1 MSKCTVYTIDKSSS
15 FEGEYT
21 FDDNQLEITI
31 YNYSS
36 NSFLSD
42 NSTVEYKEFIIEDLK
57 NKIFMYS
64 PVFYNNGTTFALTYY
79 EVFRTNFYFK
89 TESYQNS
96 DEFIADMSIRAIR
109 FFHPLLIHNF
119 TNPCLHIDKNENTIN
134 CKLNTKSKTKTIP
147 IQNNNVETLVFG
159 GVYNYSLK
167 NYRQSLSIETENYVE
182 IVLSDTISYDD
193 LLSYVNEFDVFIS
206 IYSPTKLRTYETQV
220 RSGSGKL
227 LTVVHKLLGKE
238 KYYNK
243 PVHQPVKLGFFEYIE
258 KAYKTFEYR
267 LADDKNKYLPLEF
280 KKPTSLEDQYT
291 YYFRYI
297 DMYMGERL
305 KSSTQTDINN
315 YDRLSAFVD
324 ENLSFF
330 DSQDISN
337 IDDFK
342 NELNSLRNHYVH
354 EGYYLPNNKFK
365 VTKKKKFKY
374 YKTMDYNWLYRVTQA
389 LKLGVY
395 KILYEDVLKLDI
407 DINELKYSL
416 KH

>member
-305 KSSTQTDINN
+305 KSSTQTDVNN

>member
-36 NSFLSD
+36 NSFLSN

-57 NKIFMYS
+57 NKVFMYS
-64 PVFYNNGTTFALTYY
+64 PVFYNNGTTFDLTYY
-79 EVFRTNFYFK
+79 ETFRTNFYFK

-119 TNPCLHIDKNENTIN
+119 TNPCLQIDKNENIIN
-134 CKLNTKSKTKTIP
+134 CNLNTQSETKTIT
-147 IQNNNVETLVFG
+147 IQNNNVESLVLG
-159 GVYNYSLK
+159 GVYNYSVK

-182 IVLSDTISYDD
+182 IVLSDPISYDD

-206 IYSPTKLRTYETQV
+206 IYSPTKLRTYATQI
-220 RSGSGKL
+220 RSDSGKL

-238 KYYNK
+238 KHYNK

-267 LADDKNKYLPLEF
+267 LAEDKNKYLPLEF

-305 KSSTQTDINN
+305 KSSTQTAVNN
-315 YDRLSAFVD
+315 YDRLSTFVD

-354 EGYYLPNNKFK
+354 EGYYLPNNQFK

-374 YKTMDYNWLYRVTQA
+374 YKTMDYNWLYRITQA

-416 KH
+416 KY

>member
-64 PVFYNNGTTFALTYY
+64 PVFYNKGTTFALTYY

-267 LADDKNKYLPLEF
+267 LADDKNKYIPLEF

-305 KSSTQTDINN
+305 KSSTQTDVNN

>member
-1 MSKCTVYTIDKSSS
+1 LSKCTVYTIDKSSS

-134 CKLNTKSKTKTIP
+134 CKLNTKSETKTIP

-305 KSSTQTDINN
+305 KSSTQTDVNN

>member
-134 CKLNTKSKTKTIP
+134 CKLNTKSETKTIP

-305 KSSTQTDINN
+305 KSSTQTDVNN

>member
-1 MSKCTVYTIDKSSS
+1 MHPHADKLPDCCVQQDWHS
-15 FEGEYT
+15 
-21 FDDNQLEITI
+21 
-31 YNYSS
+31 
-36 NSFLSD
+36 
-42 NSTVEYKEFIIEDLK
+42 
-57 NKIFMYS
+57 
-64 PVFYNNGTTFALTYY
+64 
-79 EVFRTNFYFK
+79 
-89 TESYQNS
+89 
-96 DEFIADMSIRAIR
+96 
-109 FFHPLLIHNF
+109 
-119 TNPCLHIDKNENTIN
+119 HID
-134 CKLNTKSKTKTIP
+134 
-147 IQNNNVETLVFG
+147 
-159 GVYNYSLK
+159 
-167 NYRQSLSIETENYVE
+167 
-182 IVLSDTISYDD
+182 
-193 LLSYVNEFDVFIS
+193 
-206 IYSPTKLRTYETQV
+206 
-220 RSGSGKL
+220 
-227 LTVVHKLLGKE
+227 
-238 KYYNK
+238 NK

-305 KSSTQTDINN
+305 KSSTQTDVNN

>member
-134 CKLNTKSKTKTIP
+134 CKLNTKSETKTIP

-297 DMYMGERL
+297 DMYMGERM
-305 KSSTQTDINN
+305 KSSTQTDVNN

>member
-305 KSSTQTDINN
+305 KSSTQTDVNN

-337 IDDFK
+337 IDDLK

-354 EGYYLPNNKFK
+354 EGYYLPNNQFR
-365 VTKKKKFKY
+365 VTEKKKFKY
-374 YKTMDYNWLYRVTQA
+374 NKTMDYKWLYRITQT

-395 KILYEDVLKLDI
+395 KILYEEVLKLDI

-416 KH
+416 KY